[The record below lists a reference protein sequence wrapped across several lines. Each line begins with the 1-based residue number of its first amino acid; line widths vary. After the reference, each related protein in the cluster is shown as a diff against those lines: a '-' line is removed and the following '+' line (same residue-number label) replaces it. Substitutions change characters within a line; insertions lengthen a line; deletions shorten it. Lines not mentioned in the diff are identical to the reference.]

1 MTPVPDDD
9 LRWLLDLAEEEN
21 LAEIE
26 VHEGDTEVM
35 VRMPVAVRT
44 VAMAP
49 GGAGELADTEPALP
63 ENVIPLL
70 SPMAGVFYRA
80 PSPEASPFVEINDEV
95 REGDTVGLIEAMKL
109 FNEIPAP
116 ISGTVVKFLAENE
129 EQVEA
134 EQPLML
140 LEAQTQEG

>member
-9 LRWLLDLAEEEN
+9 LRWLLDLAEEED

-26 VHEGDTEVM
+26 VHEGDSEVL

-44 VAMAP
+44 VATAP
-49 GGAGELADTEPALP
+49 GGAAEMAEAALALP

-80 PSPEASPFVEINDEV
+80 PSPEVSPFVEINDEV

-109 FNEIPAP
+109 FNDISAP
-116 ISGTVVKFLAENE
+116 ISGTVVKFLAENG

-134 EQPLML
+134 EQLLML
-140 LEAQTQEG
+140 LEVKEG

>member
-21 LAEIE
+21 LAEVE
-26 VHEGDTEVM
+26 VHEGDTEVL

-49 GGAGELADTEPALP
+49 LGAGEAAEAAPALP
-63 ENVIPLL
+63 DNVVPLL

-80 PSPEASPFVEINDEV
+80 PSPEAPPFVEINDEV
-95 REGDTVGLIEAMKL
+95 RAGDTVGLIEAMKL
-109 FNEIPAP
+109 FNEIPSP
-116 ISGTVVKFLAENE
+116 VNGTVVKFLAENE

-140 LEAQTQEG
+140 LEVKEG